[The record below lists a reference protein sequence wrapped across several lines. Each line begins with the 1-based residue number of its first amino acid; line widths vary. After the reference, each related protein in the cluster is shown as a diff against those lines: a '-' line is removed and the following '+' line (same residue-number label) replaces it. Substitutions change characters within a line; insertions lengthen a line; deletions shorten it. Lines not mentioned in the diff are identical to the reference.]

1 MATELFDMVDMDYLF
16 TAVTADRAED
26 YIGKEVYVA
35 NSIKDLEFQM
45 KQCITYVLDSVSIT
59 SYEHRFN
66 VYDDNGVT
74 HAYALCAPSDKVKQ
88 QHKEKK
94 YRPFKNVMEFEL
106 YTGFAVGAKLT
117 VRGKNWND
125 SDGMHL
131 MYVGNGMHDGVET
144 LGLGNMC
151 MPIADWFDYEYLW
164 QEDNLEEW
172 RPFGVAEDER

>member
-16 TAVTADRAED
+16 TVVTADRAVD
-26 YIGKEVYVA
+26 YTGKEVYVA
-35 NSIKDLEFQM
+35 DSIKDLEFQI
-45 KQCITYVLDSVSIT
+45 KHGIFRFLDSVRNT
-59 SYEHRFN
+59 SYELRFN
-66 VYDDNGVT
+66 TRNNDGSTN
-74 HAYALCAPSDKVKQ
+74 AYALCVPADKVKQ
-88 QHKEKK
+88 QYKEKK
-94 YRPFKNVMEFEL
+94 YRPFASVMEFEL

-151 MPIADWFDYEYLW
+151 MPIAEWFNYEYLW
-164 QEDNLEEW
+164 HEDNLEEW
-172 RPFGVAEDER
+172 RPFGVPEDER

>member
-16 TAVTADRAED
+16 TVVTADRAVE
-26 YIGKEVYVA
+26 YIGKEVYA
-35 NSIKDLEFQM
+35 ADSIRDLEYQI
-45 KQCITYVLDSVSIT
+45 KQGIIRVLDSVRDT
-59 SYEHRFN
+59 SYELRFKVHN
-66 VYDDNGVT
+66 DNDVIY
-74 HAYALCAPSDKVKQ
+74 AYALCVPADKVKQ
-88 QHKEKK
+88 LPKEKK
-94 YRPFKNVMEFEL
+94 YRPFASVMEFEL

-125 SDGMHL
+125 SDVMHL
-131 MYVGNGMHDGVET
+131 MYIGNGMHDGVET

-172 RPFGVAEDER
+172 RPFGVPEDGR